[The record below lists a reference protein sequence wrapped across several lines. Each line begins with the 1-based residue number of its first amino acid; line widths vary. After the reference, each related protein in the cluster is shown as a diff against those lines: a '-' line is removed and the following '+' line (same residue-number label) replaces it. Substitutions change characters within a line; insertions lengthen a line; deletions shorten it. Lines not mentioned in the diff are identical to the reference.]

1 MLYTMALQD
10 AGPASGVV
18 CTAVEADAAALATME
33 SLLMLFPSP
42 PIQCELCDTNLKQYL
57 CSSSSSSSSSTVVH
71 TAYCHLL
78 SSHRSL
84 QSASDFSSSLSVLE
98 QTAASIAHISDCRQ
112 STSKLPICKTCC
124 VSCQMTGHGK
134 TPKSNI
140 ILSRLDIFFLVTIYT
155 S

>member
-42 PIQCELCDTNLKQYL
+42 PIQCELCDTNLKQYA
-57 CSSSSSSSSSTVVH
+57 VVALAVAAVLAVAVLH

-84 QSASDFSSSLSVLE
+84 QSASDFSSSLSVL
-98 QTAASIAHISDCRQ
+98 SDCRQ
-112 STSKLPICKTCC
+112 SNSKLPICKSCC

-140 ILSRLDIFFLVTIYT
+140 ILSRLDVFSWSQSRYSTR
-155 S
+155 